1 MQDCQSQTKTV
12 ATSRYLSKDSFT
24 CNISAWSRNSLT
36 MIPLLRNACGRVW
49 NRVANDSAAVGKESL
64 HLANSVVGQG
74 ALSAYIRIHTINA
87 CVTRT
92 QVTLKI
98 FFSCPSLV
106 PSCTL
111 SFPGHLPLCAY
122 KRGRM
127 CHVTCSL
134 SSQKILEAE
143 GK

>member
-1 MQDCQSQTKTV
+1 
-12 ATSRYLSKDSFT
+12 
-24 CNISAWSRNSLT
+24 

-49 NRVANDSAAVGKESL
+49 NCVANDSAAVGKESL

-74 ALSAYIRIHTINA
+74 ALSACICIHTINA

-92 QVTLKI
+92 QVTLKT
-98 FFSCPSLV
+98 FFSCPSV
-106 PSCTL
+106 VSPCTL